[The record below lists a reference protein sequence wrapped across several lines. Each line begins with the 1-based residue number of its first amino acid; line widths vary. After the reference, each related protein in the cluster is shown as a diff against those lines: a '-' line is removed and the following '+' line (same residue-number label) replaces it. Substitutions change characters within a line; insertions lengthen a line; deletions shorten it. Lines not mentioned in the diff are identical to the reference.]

1 MNSRKLLYI
10 VLSLIT
16 IGLVFISVSSISEAE
31 YTIGDKLYF
40 IKKQAIWSTIGLFVF
55 FIATKIKLSHVKK
68 YASLFFILCSVLL
81 ALVLIP
87 QFSTETLGARR
98 WLYLGP
104 LGGIQPSEILKLAA
118 IIFFSKIF
126 SEAKSLN
133 IKNLAIY
140 LSLPLTLVILEPN
153 LSTAVLVAA
162 IVITLYYVAGGEIVS
177 LFTLCVIGVAIS
189 AGLIMSSP
197 YRLARFDSSS
207 YHSSQMTLALTSG
220 GPIGKGFANS
230 EQKYR
235 FLPKISTDSIF
246 AVIGEELGFIGSS
259 LIILLYVL
267 FIATIINISQSTN
280 DTFSSLFAAGV
291 ASWISYQS
299 LINVSAVVSI
309 IPLTGVPL
317 PLISY
322 GGSSLIT
329 LMFALGLVYSIS
341 RENKKEDHHH
351 RQPSHP
357 GHRTNQPTKKR

>member
-10 VLSLIT
+10 VLSLLT

-31 YTIGDKLYF
+31 YTVGDKLYF
-40 IKKQAIWSTIGLFVF
+40 IKKQAVWSAIGLFVF

-68 YASLFFILCSVLL
+68 YASLFFILCSILL

-104 LGGIQPSEILKLAA
+104 LGIQPSEILKLAA

-126 SEAKSLN
+126 SETKSLN

-153 LSTAVLVAA
+153 LSTAVLIAA
-162 IVITLYYVAGGEIVS
+162 IVITLYYIAGGEIIS
-177 LFTLCVIGVAIS
+177 LFTLCIIGAAIS
-189 AGLIMSSP
+189 TGLIMSSP

-259 LIILLYVL
+259 LIILLYIL
-267 FIATIINISQSTN
+267 FIATIINISQSTS
-280 DTFSSLFAAGV
+280 DVFSTLFAAGV

-322 GGSSLIT
+322 GGSSLVT

-351 RQPSHP
+351 RQPPHP
-357 GHRTNQPTKKR
+357 GHRANQSTKKR